1 MTLAEEKPDEET
13 HFDRRKK
20 YKDLVAGGMSDK
32 VATESVWPSTTANIA
47 KNAKEAADKKEQTAK
62 KGN

>member
-32 VATESVWPSTTANIA
+32 GATESVWPSKTANIA
-47 KNAKEAADKKEQTAK
+47 KNAKEAADKKEQAAK